1 MLCGCHQQLLP
12 PAAPSTCSM
21 TSWAMVAGTETMHG
35 LNNTGYRD
43 LSCTCCSVT
52 QLCPT
57 LCDPVDCSTPGF
69 PVLHHL
75 LEFAQNH
82 VHWVNDAIQPSHPL
96 SSPSLPALNLSFPAS
111 GSFPM
116 SQFFTSGGQIIGTS
130 ASATALPMNIQG
142 WFPLRLTGLISLQ
155 SKGLSRVFSSTT
167 VWKHQ
172 FFSTQPSLW
181 SIFHIT
187 TVSTWLLE
195 KP

>member
-57 LCDPVDCSTPGF
+57 LCDPMDCSTPGF

-82 VHWVNDAIQPSHPL
+82 VHWVDDAIQPSHPL
-96 SSPSLPALNLSFPAS
+96 SSPSHPTLDLSQHQGLFQWVSSSHQVAKVLELQPQHQ
-111 GSFPM
+111 SF
-116 SQFFTSGGQIIGTS
+116 QWVFIGLIWKS
-130 ASATALPMNIQG
+130 
-142 WFPLRLTGLISLQ
+142 WFPLGLTGLISLL
-155 SKGLSRVFSSTT
+155 SKVLSRVFSSTT
-167 VWKHQ
+167 VWKQQ
-172 FFSTQPSLW
+172 FFGAQPYL
-181 SIFHIT
+181 
-187 TVSTWLLE
+187 
-195 KP
+195 